1 MVYTFGMK
9 NLKMSKFSIENTEQL
24 EIFSEEINQR
34 FLINVGF
41 PPNYSKE
48 NKKYP
53 VVYVTD
59 AGSNFGGLMSSLP
72 LMQLVNDLPHFILV
86 GIDYVSN
93 NLNDFMSLRNR
104 DLTPTNDSVWMTNQ
118 KDMYKIFGDLPE
130 VEAGGAKE
138 FLEFINNK
146 VKPIINDSYHVD
158 ASDQTY
164 CGFSL
169 GGLFGLFTLF
179 TSPKSFNRYVIG
191 SPSIWWDDR
200 HILEV
205 EKEYSENNKHLPA
218 KIFLSIGSLE
228 EEEGIDF
235 KMVTNVKSLS
245 KTLKKRNYQG
255 LTVNTAILEDETHC
269 SGIAATLNRGL
280 RNVFS

>member
-1 MVYTFGMK
+1 
-9 NLKMSKFSIENTEQL
+9 MSKFSIENTEQL

-34 FLINVGF
+34 FRINVGF
-41 PPNYSKE
+41 PPNYSSE

-59 AGSNFGGLMSSLP
+59 AGANFGGLMSSLP

-86 GIDYVSN
+86 GIDYVSDG
-93 NLNDFMSLRNR
+93 LNDFMSLRNR

-118 KDMYKIFGDLPE
+118 KDLYKIFGDLPE
-130 VEAGGAKE
+130 VDAGGAKE

-146 VKPIINDSYHVD
+146 VKPLINDNYHTD
-158 ASDQTY
+158 ESDQTY

-179 TSPKSFNRYVIG
+179 TSPQSFNRYVIG

-205 EKEYSENNKHLPA
+205 EKEYSKNNKNLPA
-218 KIFLSIGSLE
+218 KVFLSIGSLE
-228 EEEGIDF
+228 EEPEGIDF

-255 LTVNTAILEDETHC
+255 LSVNTVILQDETHC

-280 RNVFS
+280 RDVFS

>member
-1 MVYTFGMK
+1 
-9 NLKMSKFSIENTEQL
+9 MSKFSIENTEQL

-34 FLINVGF
+34 FRINVGF
-41 PPNYSKE
+41 PPNYSTE

-59 AGSNFGGLMSSLP
+59 AGANFGGLMSSLP

-93 NLNDFMSLRNR
+93 GLNDFMSLRNR

-118 KDMYKIFGDLPE
+118 KDLYKIFGDLPE
-130 VEAGGAKE
+130 VDAGGAKE

-146 VKPIINDSYHVD
+146 VKPLINDNYHTD
-158 ASDQTY
+158 ESDQTY

-179 TSPKSFNRYVIG
+179 TSPQSFNRYVIG

-205 EKEYSENNKHLPA
+205 EKEYSKNNKSLPT
-218 KIFLSIGSLE
+218 KVFLSIGSLE
-228 EEEGIDF
+228 EEPEGIDF

-255 LTVNTAILEDETHC
+255 LSVNTVILQDETHC

-280 RNVFS
+280 RDVFS

>member
-1 MVYTFGMK
+1 
-9 NLKMSKFSIENTEQL
+9 MSKFSIENTEQL

-34 FLINVGF
+34 FRINVGF
-41 PPNYSKE
+41 PPNYSTE

-59 AGSNFGGLMSSLP
+59 AGANFGGLMSSLP

-86 GIDYVSN
+86 GIDYVSDG
-93 NLNDFMSLRNR
+93 LNDFMSLRNR

-118 KDMYKIFGDLPE
+118 KDLYKIFGDLPE
-130 VEAGGAKE
+130 VDAGGAKE

-146 VKPIINDSYHVD
+146 VKPLINDNYHTD
-158 ASDQTY
+158 ESDQTY

-179 TSPKSFNRYVIG
+179 TSPQSFNRYVIG
-191 SPSIWWDDR
+191 SPSIWWDNR

-205 EKEYSENNKHLPA
+205 EKEYSKNNKSLPT
-218 KIFLSIGSLE
+218 KVFLSIGSLE
-228 EEEGIDF
+228 EEPEGIDF

-245 KTLKKRNYQG
+245 KTLKKRNYKG
-255 LTVNTAILEDETHC
+255 LNINTVILEDETHC

-280 RNVFS
+280 RDVFS

>member
-1 MVYTFGMK
+1 
-9 NLKMSKFSIENTEQL
+9 MSKFSIENTEQL
-24 EIFSEEINQR
+24 EIYSKEINQK

-41 PPNYSKE
+41 PPNYSIE

-59 AGSNFGGLMSSLP
+59 AGANFGGLMSSLP

-93 NLNDFMSLRNR
+93 GSNDFMSLRNR
-104 DLTPTNDSVWMTNQ
+104 DLTPTHDSVWMTNQ
-118 KDMYKIFGDLPE
+118 KDLYKIFGDLPE
-130 VEAGGAKE
+130 VDAGGANE
-138 FLEFINNK
+138 FLEFINSK
-146 VKPIINDSYHVD
+146 VKPLINDKYHID
-158 ASDQTY
+158 KSDQTY

-179 TSPKSFNRYVIG
+179 TSPQSFNRYVIG
-191 SPSIWWDDR
+191 SPSVWWDDKY
-200 HILEV
+200 ILEV
-205 EKEYSENNKHLPA
+205 EKEYAKNNKNLAA
-218 KIFLSIGSLE
+218 KVFLSIGSLE
-228 EEEGIDF
+228 EEQEGIDF

-245 KTLKKRNYQG
+245 KTLKKRNYQD
-255 LTVNTAILEDETHC
+255 LNINTVILQDETHC

-280 RNVFS
+280 RDVFSL

>member
-1 MVYTFGMK
+1 
-9 NLKMSKFSIENTEQL
+9 MSKFSIENTEQL

-34 FLINVGF
+34 FRINVGF
-41 PPNYSKE
+41 PPNYSTE

-59 AGSNFGGLMSSLP
+59 AGANFGGLMSSLP

-86 GIDYVSN
+86 GIDYVSDG
-93 NLNDFMSLRNR
+93 LNDFMSLRNR

-118 KDMYKIFGDLPE
+118 KDLYKIFGDLPE
-130 VEAGGAKE
+130 VDAGGAKE

-146 VKPIINDSYHVD
+146 VKPLINDNYHTD
-158 ASDQTY
+158 ESDQTY

-179 TSPKSFNRYVIG
+179 TSPQSFNRYVIG

-205 EKEYSENNKHLPA
+205 EKEYSKNNKNLPS
-218 KIFLSIGSLE
+218 KVFLSIGSLE
-228 EEEGIDF
+228 EEPEGIDF

-255 LTVNTAILEDETHC
+255 LSVNTVILQDETHC

-280 RNVFS
+280 RDVFS